1 MNIKYMSKCA
11 LLCALICVLAPLSI
25 PLSTLVPISLATFV
39 IMLIGTIFDYKLS
52 TIAVCLYLLMGF
64 VGVPVFAG
72 YESGPTVMFGVTGG
86 FLFGYIPLAFCTA
99 FLTSRKQYKLIGML
113 EGMIIGTI
121 ILYLIGTIWFMV
133 YLNTTIDKALMACV
147 IPFLLGDL
155 IKIFMVCVISPKF
168 KKAIGDKL

>member
-72 YESGPTVMFGVTGG
+72 YESGPTALFGVTGG
-86 FLFGYIPLAFCTA
+86 F
-99 FLTSRKQYKLIGML
+99 
-113 EGMIIGTI
+113 
-121 ILYLIGTIWFMV
+121 
-133 YLNTTIDKALMACV
+133 
-147 IPFLLGDL
+147 
-155 IKIFMVCVISPKF
+155 
-168 KKAIGDKL
+168 